1 MNPSPQ
7 VSAAAASDSYANRA
21 QSDADPKNPAKV
33 PLSRQQYTVFGYK
46 DDPVTGFHAT
56 AYRSRETGEII
67 IAYRGTDP
75 DFKKHPGTMLQDI
88 AVDATMV
95 RDTINPQKA
104 EASAFTQKMIAKA
117 AQQGI
122 SKDHVSVAGHSLGGT
137 LAEIEAAKFGLR
149 GITLNAYGA
158 VGMIDGPPLPGCQLT
173 NYRMAGDPVSGANG
187 HIGTVV
193 SLASPEDVASLQ
205 AGRYLDAPAGS
216 APPNPL
222 IAIRAGDHGG
232 AHFNGTDGNIN
243 VLNPAVMAE
252 YAQRY
257 KDHQAAFDHLSGDLN
272 RERGELSVALRQMA
286 SGQPSA
292 HLPPDVQRQVN
303 EYHPTHS
310 DTLMQHAA

>member
-1 MNPSPQ
+1 MSSSPQ
-7 VSAAAASDSYANRA
+7 ISAVAASDAYTDRSQR
-21 QSDADPKNPAKV
+21 DV
-33 PLSRQQYTVFGYK
+33 ERQQSVSLKSNNDYTVFGYK
-46 DDPVTGFHAT
+46 NDPVTGFHAT
-56 AYRSRETGEII
+56 AYREVAPPHNII

-95 RDTINPQKA
+95 RDTINPQRA
-104 EASAFTQKMIAKA
+104 EASAFTAEMIAKA
-117 AQQGI
+117 ARHGI